1 MLLANPLF
9 YSTPTTRRNIPKAL
23 QEPETPLI
31 CVLLDPGANPYMNP
45 QVGTNLK
52 RSDFSYTFLTLRV
65 HVDALAADPIVD
77 ASVTGVAVFAGGCG
91 SSGVRVCGRCHS
103 GAVAALMSVERAA
116 VAKCILFGLND
127 NYYRLAHC
135 DREAR
140 PIPPTPVRGC
150 LGLSV

>member
-77 ASVTGVAVFAGGCG
+77 ASVTGVAVLLVVVVAVV
-91 SSGVRVCGRCHS
+91 SVYAADVIVER
-103 GAVAALMSVERAA
+103 VAALMSVERAA

>member
-1 MLLANPLF
+1 MHLQLILLLMLPSLV
-9 YSTPTTRRNIPKAL
+9 L
-23 QEPETPLI
+23 QF
-31 CVLLDPGANPYMNP
+31 LLVVVVAVVSVY
-45 QVGTNLK
+45 
-52 RSDFSYTFLTLRV
+52 
-65 HVDALAADPIVD
+65 AADVIVE
-77 ASVTGVAVFAGGCG
+77 
-91 SSGVRVCGRCHS
+91 R
-103 GAVAALMSVERAA
+103 VAALMSVERAA